1 MDLTQFERIKTEQKQ
16 ERYGSLKIRGPR
28 CEGQELPGFK
38 LRKGRGIY
46 IIMYINSRVILQ
58 DIQGGFMCESGIFL
72 GGSMEDSQDFGLD
85 LGITWNPKG
94 LDVKQP
100 RASSSSGQ
108 MRMAA
113 RVPLLASDSST
124 QELD

>member
-72 GGSMEDSQDFGLD
+72 GGSMEDCQDLCLD
-85 LGITWNPKG
+85 QGITWNPMG

-100 RASSSSGQ
+100 RASTSSGQ

-113 RVPLLASDSST
+113 WVAPLASDSST